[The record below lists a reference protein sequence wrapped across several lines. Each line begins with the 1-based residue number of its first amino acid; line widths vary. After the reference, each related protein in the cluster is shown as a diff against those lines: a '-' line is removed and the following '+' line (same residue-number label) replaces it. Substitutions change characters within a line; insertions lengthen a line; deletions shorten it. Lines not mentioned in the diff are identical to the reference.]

1 MGRFIVQRLLES
13 IPTLLIVSIVVFSLV
28 RMAPG
33 DPAML
38 RMGREA
44 ARPENKPRL
53 EALRREMGLD
63 RPIPIQYLLWL
74 RSVLVGDFGVS
85 IKTNQPALALVA
97 SKIPVTLELVAASTL
112 FALLLAFPAGILAA
126 TWRGSWVDR
135 ITMTFVASGLAVPSF
150 WLGLALVLVLSV
162 QLRWLPAS
170 GYVPFQKAPLQNLR
184 LLVMPTITL
193 GTYLAAVLIR
203 FLRADMIEVMA
214 TDYIRTAR
222 AKGLNRQRIILG
234 HALKNALI
242 PVLTVGGLEVGAL
255 LGGAVI
261 IEQVFGWSGMGWL
274 TVQAIFDRDYAV
286 VQTAVLFFIVGLT
299 LVNLLVDLCYAFLN
313 PRIRATF
320 AG

>member
-74 RSVLVGDFGVS
+74 RSVLAGDFGVS

-135 ITMTFVASGLAVPSF
+135 ITMTFIASGLAVPSF

-222 AKGLNRQRIILG
+222 AKGLNRQCIILG